1 MFNKEL
7 SDMKYKVNEKIDES
21 VFQWFGHIER
31 IMNRMMGKKSI

>member
-21 VFQWFGHIER
+21 VSVEGWSVEDGE
-31 IMNRMMGKKSI
+31 